1 MRWPPTPE
9 KYGALA
15 NGSGTLDVSCTTDE
29 DDVVLLW
36 TERCGAAVSEPGEHR
51 GFGTKLVARLAAQLG
66 SVCEQSWSGD
76 GLILTLRM
84 SKDRLTA

>member
-15 NGSGTLDVSCTTDE
+15 NGSGTLDSSCTTDK

-51 GFGTKLVARLAAQLG
+51 GFGTKLVARLAAQFG
-66 SVCEQSWSGD
+66 V
-76 GLILTLRM
+76 GLAT
-84 SKDRLTA
+84 STGPVTD